1 MPERRPK
8 NRLPGGRAV
17 RRTSHRSSAG
27 KRPVQYRTDVTSAVA
42 DDDAMLQQELDSF
55 TDLPLVPAHVAASA
69 HAPSVPRGQRPGV
82 SPLDSQRSR
91 QESGGAGANHTV
103 SIAVYDASPDRRRLL
118 AATLYGLGC
127 RTVPLDCESDA
138 PEFLRAQLVASRP
151 DVVIWQ
157 IGSAPH
163 DQGAPLLRVL
173 GSGTL
178 ADIGV
183 VVTTPHPAH
192 ATAVLGPSASM
203 VRMLATPFSL
213 GDLMRAVSAAH
224 QDSVGATHS

>member
-1 MPERRPK
+1 M
-8 NRLPGGRAV
+8 
-17 RRTSHRSSAG
+17 
-27 KRPVQYRTDVTSAVA
+27 TSAVA
-42 DDDAMLQQELDSF
+42 DDDAMLQRDLESF
-55 TDLPLVPAHVAASA
+55 KDLPLVPAHVPASA
-69 HAPSVPRGQRPGV
+69 HTRSVPRGQQRPGV
-82 SPLDSQRSR
+82 SPLGSQRSR
-91 QESGGAGANHTV
+91 QESGGAGANHTL

-163 DQGAPLLRVL
+163 DQGAPLLRAL

-183 VVTTPHPAH
+183 VVTTPHLAH

-224 QDSVGATHS
+224 QDSVGATHG